1 MTATLW
7 FIYALTAVLG
17 LVPGGIMGSAWAVAT
32 GETPRIGILHR
43 LDYLTPVKIIAV
55 CIYAPL
61 GLVRAAFWSSEFNPV
76 FAIILLAIGLG
87 WSFLE
92 GVFILTT
99 FFGFT

>member
-1 MTATLW
+1 MTSTLW
-7 FIYALTAVLG
+7 FIYALTALLG

-43 LDYLTPVKIIAV
+43 LNYLTPVKVIAL
-55 CIYAPL
+55 CLYAPL
-61 GLVRAAFWSSEFNPV
+61 GLVRTALWSAEFNPI
-76 FAIILLAIGLG
+76 FAVIILALGIG

-99 FFGFT
+99 FFGFS